1 MKTFKKDRLAR
12 LRGILSAAHHEKE
25 KAQVGETWRVR
36 TMGQIMDLGPLYFE
50 AGYFELLN
58 RFLWRL
64 APVTCVL
71 AAALAVTLSR
81 MDILS
86 GYELARLFINRPAD
100 FILLAM
106 NYG

>member
-1 MKTFKKDRLAR
+1 MKNINKDHLAK
-12 LRGILSAAHHEKE
+12 LREILSAAHHEKG

-36 TMGQIMDLGPLYFE
+36 TMGHIMDLGPFFPE
-50 AGYFELLN
+50 MGYFELFN
-58 RFLWRL
+58 RFLWKL
-64 APVTCVL
+64 APVTCGL
-71 AAALAVTLSR
+71 AVALAVTLSR
-81 MDILS
+81 MDIFS

>member
-1 MKTFKKDRLAR
+1 MNNINKDYLAR
-12 LRGILSAAHHEKE
+12 LRETLRAAHHDKE

-36 TMGQIMDLGPLYFE
+36 TMGHIMDLGPLYFK
-50 AGYFELLN
+50 AGYFELFN
-58 RFLWRL
+58 RFLWKL
-64 APVTCVL
+64 APVTCGL
-71 AAALAVTLSR
+71 AVALAVTLSR
-81 MDILS
+81 MDVFS